1 MTKPKTKTQENVDAC
16 HSCAAGGGIAIPAMS
31 LPHPKLASQTAK
43 AVGGTLGEL
52 PMFGKKVIFG
62 EEFKAQALAA
72 KFGTAKSI
80 ATAKKCDF
88 SRIPALDDLELYE
101 ILVAAFPEKFAD
113 RDEAGDDLWD
123 EVQDFAEELC
133 DNMEVPDLC
142 QLLARLVMLSS
153 PMQTAIRGELVHA
166 LGTVEIQGD
175 RVMMTGGAKRP
186 VIAS

>member
-1 MTKPKTKTQENVDAC
+1 MTKPKTKTQENVDVC

-52 PMFGKKVIFG
+52 PLFGKKVIFG

-72 KFGTAKSI
+72 KAGTPRTEPTTK
-80 ATAKKCDF
+80 TRDF
-88 SRIPALDDLELYE
+88 SGVPALDDLELYE
-101 ILVAAFPEKFAD
+101 ILVAAFPEKFAG

-123 EVQDFAEELC
+123 EVQEFAEELC
-133 DNMEVPDLC
+133 GDMEVPDLC
-142 QLLARLVMLSS
+142 KLLARLVMLSS

-166 LGTVEIQGD
+166 LGTVEIRGD
-175 RVMMTGGAKRP
+175 KVLMSGGAKRP